1 MVQALTGKVDDMGT
15 MEQDFRAILALM
27 ELSLLESEKTGLD
40 PTEVKVA
47 VDEIE
52 DKVHNDVNLTIEELA
67 LRIEQVKRRIAKKK
81 G

>member
-1 MVQALTGKVDDMGT
+1 MQALTGKVDDMGT
-15 MEQDFRAILALM
+15 MEQDFRTILALM